1 MILRGAS
8 VASTAIEMLGPAA
21 KDCTAEKSKAV
32 IADTTPHRSEDMQ

>member
-8 VASTAIEMLGPAA
+8 VASTAMETVGPAA
-21 KDCTAEKSKAV
+21 KDCSADKNNVA